1 MQVNGGF
8 FDGNGHGF
16 GMRGFAL
23 WVTVAMG
30 LGTCAF
36 IYWERDRTADDVTTP
51 PTGISLPAMQENP
64 YTYATPSEDGI
75 GKFFHG
81 REISKVM
88 GHPAIGWLERDDRE
102 REEAPSRAIE
112 ALKLRPDAVI
122 ADIGAG
128 SGYHAFRIAPKVPM
142 GAVIAVDIQQE
153 MLDFISKRAKELAI
167 THVKPHLGAV
177 DDLKL
182 PPASLDAAWMVDAY
196 HEFSHPKEMLTSLY
210 KAMKPGGRVFLLE
223 FRAEDPRVPIKPLHK
238 MSEAQARL
246 EFESAGFHFV
256 SNLRPL
262 PWQHFL
268 VFRRP

>member
-1 MQVNGGF
+1 
-8 FDGNGHGF
+8 
-16 GMRGFAL
+16 MRGFAL
-23 WVTVAMG
+23 GVTVAMAV
-30 LGTCAF
+30 GTCAF
-36 IYWERDRTADDVTTP
+36 LYWAGDTGRSAELAPANPQAAP
-51 PTGISLPAMQENP
+51 PEITNAYTSGPASP
-64 YTYATPSEDGI
+64 DGI

-112 ALKLRPDAVI
+112 ALQLRPDAVI

-142 GAVIAVDIQQE
+142 GSVIAVDIQQE
-153 MLDFISKRAKELAI
+153 MLDFITKRSEELGV
-167 THVKPHLGAV
+167 TNVKPHLGAI

-196 HEFSHPKEMLTSLY
+196 HEFSHPQEMLASLY

-238 MSEAQARL
+238 MTEAQARL
-246 EFESAGFHFV
+246 EFESAGFRFV

-268 VFRRP
+268 VFSRP